1 MDTAKPTVKISVRNL
16 VEFILRCGDIDSGFS
31 GSNRAAEGTRIH
43 RKIQKQQ
50 KENYE
55 IEVFV
60 KQSVEKADFILIVDG
75 RIDGVAECD
84 GRYCIDEIKS
94 TTGFVKK
101 LHENDYPLH
110 WAQAQCYA
118 YMFCI
123 REGLS
128 EIDIRLIYCEV
139 ESGETRI
146 FSRKY
151 GIDELTLFFDAL
163 VAKYEPWVR
172 AGLQWKIKRDDS
184 LKKLVFPFGNYRE
197 GQRELAVAVY
207 RTIENKRNLFAKAPT
222 GIGKTVSTI
231 FPALKAMGEGLTSKI
246 FYLTAK
252 TIARSVA
259 EETLLFMRKQQM
271 HLKSVTLTAKDKIC
285 FIEKTVCKPG
295 ACEYAK
301 GHYDRV
307 NDCLW
312 EILHSGDEFKRT
324 TVEEFAGKH
333 RVCPFELSLDLSL
346 WCDVIIGDYNY
357 VFDPH
362 VYLKRFFSEVRTDYT
377 FLVDEAH
384 NLVERSRE
392 MFSARIQRSSF
403 LQGRRLFKGV
413 HSELY
418 KYLGKV
424 NSRIRALEKLVDSS
438 GFHVSQEID
447 EKLITALEVFTAECE
462 RYLIRNQKNDNEM
475 ILQLYFDAFIFLKIV
490 EFFDSRYKF
499 VIDTSSTDTSVKLF
513 CIDPSFLMREAL
525 KRGKASVFFSATL
538 APLEYYREI
547 LGGSEDD
554 QIITLLSPF
563 DKSNRCI
570 LVAGDVSTKYQMRE
584 QSIVILVNYLNNVI
598 GNKTGNYMVFFPSY
612 RYMNSVVSVLQEQMP
627 PFKIITQSSK
637 MEEVKREEFLDCF
650 KPDPQETV
658 VGFCVLGG
666 VFSEGI
672 DLKNDRL
679 IGSII
684 IGVGLPQICTERDI
698 IRNYFQEKRGSGFEY
713 AYQYPGMN
721 KVMQAAGRVIRSEED
736 RGVIVLIDERY
747 ATFTY
752 RNLFPKEWFP
762 CNLVTEHTINNHIQG
777 FWKRNAMGASD

>member
-1 MDTAKPTVKISVRNL
+1 MNTAKPAIKISVRNL

-31 GSNRAAEGTRIH
+31 GSKRAAEGTRVH

-60 KQSVEKADFILIVDG
+60 KHTIERDDFTLVVDG
-75 RIDGVAECD
+75 RIDGVADCE
-84 GRYCIDEIKS
+84 GRYRIDEIKS
-94 TTGFVKK
+94 TLENVKK

-118 YMFCI
+118 YIFCI

-128 EIDIRLIYCEV
+128 EIDIRLIYGEV
-139 ESGETRI
+139 ETGEVRA
-146 FSRKY
+146 FSRSY
-151 GIDELTLFFDAL
+151 GIDDLTQFFTSL
-163 VAKYEPWVR
+163 ITKYEPWVR
-172 AGLQWKIKRDDS
+172 AGLQWTAQRNES
-184 LKKLVFPFGNYRE
+184 LKKMTFPFGVYRP

-207 RTIENKRNLFAKAPT
+207 RTIESKRNLFAKAPT
-222 GIGKTVSTI
+222 GIGKTVSTL
-231 FPALKAMGEGLTSKI
+231 FPSLKAMGQGLTSKI

-259 EETLLFMRKQQM
+259 EDTISFMRNQQI

-285 FIEKTVCKPG
+285 FMEKTVCKPG
-295 ACEYAK
+295 VCECAR

-312 EILHSGDEFKRT
+312 EVLHSGDEFKRG
-324 TVEEFAGKH
+324 TVEEYARKH
-333 RVCPFELSLDLSL
+333 RVCPFELSLDISL

-362 VYLKRFFSEVRTDYT
+362 VYLKRFFGEGKTDYT

-384 NLVERSRE
+384 NLVDRSRE
-392 MFSARIQRSSF
+392 MFSAKIERKPF
-403 LQGRRLFKGV
+403 LQCRKLFKGV
-413 HSELY
+413 DAELY
-418 KYLGKV
+418 KYSGKV
-424 NSRIRALEKLVDSS
+424 HSRIRALEKLCDEK
-438 GFHVSQEID
+438 GFYNSKEID
-447 EKLITALEVFTAECE
+447 EKLVIALEGFVNECE
-462 RYLIRNQKNDNEM
+462 RYLIRNRMNDNDT
-475 ILQLYFDAFIFLKIV
+475 ILQLYFDAYIFLKV
-490 EFFDSRYKF
+490 TELFDCRYTF
-499 VIDTSSTDTSVKLF
+499 VLDVSSDDATVKLF
-513 CIDPSFLMREAL
+513 CIDPSFLMCETL

-547 LGGSEDD
+547 LGGAEND
-554 QIITLLSPF
+554 QFITLSSPF
-563 DKSNRCI
+563 SISNRCMLI
-570 LVAGDVSTKYQMRE
+570 AGNVSTKYQNRE
-584 QSIVILVNYLNNVI
+584 QSTSAIVNYLNGVI
-598 GNKTGNYMVFFPSY
+598 GCKSGNYMVFFPSY
-612 RYMNSVVSVLQEQMP
+612 QYMNSIVSALHETNP
-627 PFKIITQSSK
+627 SFKIITQSSG
-637 MEEVKREEFLDCF
+637 MIEEKREAFLDCF

-672 DLKNDRL
+672 DLKYDRL

-684 IGVGLPQICTERDI
+684 IGVGLPLICPERDI
-698 IRNYFQEKRGSGFEY
+698 IRDYFQEKKGYGFEY

-736 RGVIVLIDERY
+736 RGIIVLIDERY
-747 ATFTY
+747 NFSSY
-752 RNLFPKEWFP
+752 RNLFPAEWFP
-762 CNLVTEHTINNHIQG
+762 YKLVTGDTLVKHLKS
-777 FWKRNAMGASD
+777 FWS